1 MNVISR
7 EKFSPKAVLTHLIK
21 GGYLSQD
28 QAKQVLSMREGVV
41 RKLSRKGDDS
51 RVDII
56 EVLRHLSMNRADK
69 PGEPLDEDA
78 IYQALAEAWS
88 IDYLKIN
95 PLKLNMETVTKT
107 IPKNFAMKH
116 LVLPVSVKDGELTVA
131 MSDPFD
137 TEVLDDLKRVSQM
150 RIRPVITARSDIER
164 YINEFFGFRSS
175 IAAAKSQYDGTGI
188 DLGNLEQ
195 FVKLDSYGE
204 IQSSDHHIINAVNHL
219 FSYAFDQRASD
230 IHIEPKRDV
239 SVIRMRID
247 GALHTVYELPKTIH
261 SALVSRIKALSRLD
275 MAEKRR
281 PQDGRIKTDK
291 DGTEVEIRVST
302 VPVAFGEKV
311 VMRVLHPDVMFQDL
325 EKLGF
330 TDDDLTR
337 YEALVNRPH
346 GIVLVCGPTGSGK
359 STTLY
364 STLRRLATPELNI
377 TTVEDPIEMVHE
389 EFNQIA
395 VQPQVGV
402 KFGTILRNIL
412 RQDPDIIMLG
422 EMRDLDTAENAA
434 QAAMT
439 GHLVLSTLHT
449 NDAPSAITRL
459 LDIGIPSY
467 IIQATLAGVV
477 AQRLVKRVCSHC
489 TETYEMDSE
498 KLKGLGLE
506 TGKQGVLTLSRGAGC
521 LKCRGTGYRGRLA
534 IFEIL
539 PFTDG
544 VRKLTTRDTDVAA
557 IRRQAAQEGMVN
569 LRESGIR
576 QLLAGN
582 TTWEELL
589 RVTWESHG

>member
-7 EKFSPKAVLTHLIK
+7 EKFSPKAVLTHLVK
-21 GGYLSQD
+21 AGRLTQD
-28 QAKQVLSMREGVV
+28 QARHVMSMRESVV
-41 RKLSRKGDDS
+41 RKLSRKGEEAS
-51 RVDII
+51 VGIV
-56 EVLRHLSMNRADK
+56 EVLRHLSMDRADR
-69 PGEPLDEDA
+69 PGEPLDEDT
-78 IYQALAEAWS
+78 IYQDLSAAWE
-88 IDYLKIN
+88 IDYMKIN
-95 PLKLNMETVTKT
+95 PLNLNMETVTKT
-107 IPKNFAMKH
+107 IPKHFAMKH
-116 LVLPVSVKDGELTVA
+116 LVLPVEVKDGELTVA
-131 MSDPFD
+131 LSDPFN

-150 RIRPVITARSDIER
+150 RIRPVVTSRSDIER

-195 FVKLDSYGE
+195 FVKLGSYGE
-204 IQSSDHHIINAVNHL
+204 IHSTDHHIINAVNHL

-230 IHIEPKRDV
+230 IHIEPKRNV

-261 SALVSRIKALSRLD
+261 SALVTRIKAMSRLD

-281 PQDGRIKTDK
+281 PQDGRIKTDQ

-311 VMRVLHPDVMFQDL
+311 VMRVLHPDIMFQDL

-330 TDDDLTR
+330 TPEDLSR
-337 YEALVNRPH
+337 YEGLVNRPH

-389 EFNQIA
+389 QFNQIA
-395 VQPQVGV
+395 VQPQVGI

-422 EMRDLDTAENAA
+422 EMRDLETAENAA

-459 LDIGIPSY
+459 LDLGIPSY

-477 AQRLVKRVCSHC
+477 AQRLVKRVCPHC
-489 TETYEMDSE
+489 VESYEMDAA
-498 KLKGLGLE
+498 KMRGLGLDP
-506 TGKQGVLTLSRGAGC
+506 GKEGVVTLSRGAGC
-521 LKCRGTGYRGRLA
+521 LKCRGTGYLGRLA

-539 PFTDG
+539 PFTEG
-544 VRKLTTRDTDVAA
+544 IRRLVTKDTDVAA
-557 IRRQAAQEGMVN
+557 LRVQATREGMVS

-589 RVTWESHG
+589 RVTWENH

>member
-1 MNVISR
+1 MNAISR
-7 EKFSPKAVLTHLIK
+7 EKFSPKSVLTHLVQ

-28 QAKQVLSMREGVV
+28 QARHVVSMRESVE
-41 RKLSRKGDDS
+41 RKLSRRKGD
-51 RVDII
+51 VKAGII
-56 EVLRHLSMNRADK
+56 EVLRHLSMDRADR

-78 IYQALAEAWS
+78 IYQALAEAWAM
-88 IDYLKIN
+88 DYMKIN

-116 LVLPVSVKDGELTVA
+116 LVLPVAIKDGELTVA
-131 MSDPFD
+131 MSNPFD
-137 TEVLDDLKRVSQM
+137 SEVLDDLKRVSQM
-150 RIRPVITARSDIER
+150 RIRPVMACRSDIER

-175 IAAAKSQYDGTGI
+175 IAAAKSQYAGTGI

-195 FVKLDSYGE
+195 FVKLGSYGE
-204 IQSSDHHIINAVNHL
+204 LQSSDHHIINAVNHL

-239 SVIRMRID
+239 TVIRMRID
-247 GALHTVYELPKTIH
+247 GALHSVYELPKTIH
-261 SALVSRIKALSRLD
+261 SALVTRIKAMSRLD

-281 PQDGRIKTDK
+281 PQDGRIKTDQ

-311 VMRVLHPDVMFQDL
+311 VMRVLHPDIMFQDL

-330 TDDDLTR
+330 TGEDLGR

-364 STLRRLATPELNI
+364 STLRRRASPELNI

-395 VQPQVGV
+395 VQPQVGI

-422 EMRDLDTAENAA
+422 EMRDLETAENAA
-434 QAAMT
+434 QASMT

-467 IIQATLAGVV
+467 IIQATLSGVV
-477 AQRLVKRVCSHC
+477 SQRLVRRVCPHC
-489 TETYEMDSE
+489 VETYDMDSE
-498 KLKGLGLE
+498 KLKGLGLDSGRE
-506 TGKQGVLTLSRGAGC
+506 GMLTLSRGTGC
-521 LKCRGTGYRGRLA
+521 LKCRGTGYLGRLA

-539 PFTDG
+539 TYSDTI
-544 VRKLTTRDTDVAA
+544 RRLTTQDADVAA
-557 IRRQAAQEGMVN
+557 IRRQATKEGMVS

-589 RVTWESHG
+589 RVTWESH

>member
-7 EKFSPKAVLTHLIK
+7 EKFSPKSVLAHLVK
-21 GGYLSQD
+21 GGYLRQD
-28 QAKQVLSMREGVV
+28 QARHVLSMREGVEK
-41 RKLSRKGDDS
+41 KLSRKGDGTKCGI
-51 RVDII
+51 V
-56 EVLRHLSMNRADK
+56 EVLAHLAMDRLDK
-69 PGEPLDEDA
+69 PGEPLDEDS
-78 IYQALAEAWS
+78 IYEALAKAWG
-88 IDYLKIN
+88 IDYMKLN

-116 LVLPVSVKDGELTVA
+116 LVLPVAVKDGGLTVA

-137 TEVLDDLKRVSQM
+137 SEVLDDLKRVSQM
-150 RIRPVITARSDIER
+150 KIRPVITARSDIER
-164 YINEFFGFRSS
+164 YINEFFGFRTS
-175 IAAAKSQYDGTGI
+175 IAAAKSQYAGTGI

-195 FVKLDSYGE
+195 FVKLGSYGE
-204 IQSSDHHIINAVNHL
+204 INSSDHHIINAVNHL

-239 SVIRMRID
+239 TVIRMRID
-247 GALHTVYELPKTIH
+247 GALNTVYELPKTIH
-261 SALVSRIKALSRLD
+261 SALVTRIKAMSRLD

-291 DGTEVEIRVST
+291 EGTEVEIRVST

-311 VMRVLHPDVMFQDL
+311 VMRVLHPDIMFQDL

-330 TDDDLTR
+330 TGEDLVR
-337 YEALVNRPH
+337 YETLVNRPH

-364 STLRRLATPELNI
+364 STLRRQASPELNI

-395 VQPQVGV
+395 VQPQVGIT
-402 KFGTILRNIL
+402 FGTILRNIL

-422 EMRDLDTAENAA
+422 EMRDMETAENAA

-477 AQRLVKRVCSHC
+477 AQRLVKRVCPHC
-489 TETYEMDSE
+489 VETYGMESE
-498 KLKGLGLE
+498 KLKGLGLD
-506 TGKQGVLTLSRGAGC
+506 TGKDGLLTLSRGAGC
-521 LKCRGTGYRGRLA
+521 LKCRGTGYLGRLA

-539 PFTDG
+539 TYTDG
-544 VRKLTTRDTDVAA
+544 IRSLTTKDADVTAL
-557 IRRQAAQEGMVN
+557 RSQALKDGMVN

-576 QLLAGN
+576 QLLAGR

-589 RVTWESHG
+589 RVTWESH

>member
-1 MNVISR
+1 MNAISR
-7 EKFSPKAVLTHLIK
+7 EKFSPKAVLTHLVK
-21 GGYLSQD
+21 GGCLSQE
-28 QAKQVLSMREGVV
+28 QARHALSLRESVA
-41 RKLSRKGDDS
+41 RKLSRKGGGAE
-51 RVDII
+51 VGFI
-56 EVLRHLSMNRADK
+56 EVLRYLSMDRADR

-78 IYQALAEAWS
+78 IYQTLAGAWGV
-88 IDYLKIN
+88 DYMKIN
-95 PLKLNMETVTKT
+95 PLTLNMETVTKT

-116 LVLPVSVKDGELTVA
+116 LVLPVAVKDGVLTVA

-137 TEVLDDLKRVSQM
+137 SEVLEDLKRVSQM
-150 RIRPVITARSDIER
+150 RIRPVVTARSDIER

-195 FVKLDSYGE
+195 FVKLGSYGK

-239 SVIRMRID
+239 TIIRMRID
-247 GALHTVYELPKTIH
+247 GALHSVYELPRTIH
-261 SALVSRIKALSRLD
+261 SALVTRIKAMSRLD

-311 VMRVLHPDVMFQDL
+311 VMRVLHPDIMFQDL

-330 TDDDLTR
+330 TAEDLTR
-337 YEALVNRPH
+337 YEELVNRPH

-364 STLRRLATPELNI
+364 STLRRLASPELNI
-377 TTVEDPIEMVHE
+377 TTVEDPIEMVNE

-395 VQPQVGV
+395 VQPQVGI

-422 EMRDLDTAENAA
+422 EMRDLETAENAA

-449 NDAPSAITRL
+449 NDAPSAVTRL

-477 AQRLVKRVCSHC
+477 AQRLVRRVCPHC
-489 TETYEMDSE
+489 AQTYEMDSA
-498 KLKGLGLE
+498 KLKGLGLD
-506 TGKQGVLTLSRGAGC
+506 TGKEGVLTLSRGAGC

-539 PFTDG
+539 PISEG
-544 VRKLTTRDTDVAA
+544 VRRLITRDADVAA
-557 IRRQAAQEGMVN
+557 IRRQGGKEGMIN

-576 QLLAGN
+576 QLLAGH

-589 RVTWESHG
+589 RVTWESH